1 MTQESHIKLQADI
14 SFKEEKK
21 EKISF
26 SNLQIIKEKKLA
38 VTFFSSVA

>member
-14 SFKEEKK
+14 SFKRRK
-21 EKISF
+21 ERKISF
-26 SNLQIIKEKKLA
+26 SNLQIIKEKKLT